1 MSTDNQQ
8 IVVLNSVASTVDLL
22 VTKNA
27 AAGQAMNVVLTD
39 WATLTVKVQGV
50 INDLEKAEGDIG
62 SILDV
67 GDMESARLAWQQ
79 LSAFAQNMQYGLAN
93 VTADPKIVAINTN
106 KRSAA

>member
-1 MSTDNQQ
+1 
-8 IVVLNSVASTVDLL
+8 
-22 VTKNA
+22 
-27 AAGQAMNVVLTD
+27 MNVVLTD

-50 INDLEKAEGDIG
+50 INDLEKAEGDIE
-62 SILDV
+62 SILDA